1 MNISPKKLQKL
12 ILENPLINIIDL
24 RNDNQ
29 KKNNPLKNLKTGQI
43 IKTNC
48 YFHHKQLFQI
58 IGFTPKRV
66 KVIRISDG
74 NKYSW
79 FIKENTITE
88 IVQ

>member
-1 MNISPKKLQKL
+1 MLDYPGFIT
-12 ILENPLINIIDL
+12 IIIIMQ
-24 RNDNQ
+24 R
-29 KKNNPLKNLKTGQI
+29 KNLKTGQI